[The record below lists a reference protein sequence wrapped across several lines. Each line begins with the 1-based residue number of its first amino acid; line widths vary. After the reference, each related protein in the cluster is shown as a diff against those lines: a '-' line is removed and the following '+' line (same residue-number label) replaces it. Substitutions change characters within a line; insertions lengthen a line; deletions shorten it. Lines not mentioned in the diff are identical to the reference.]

1 MRPQWSSRTPWQRPK
16 KLEAAFEA
24 LTPGRQRG
32 YLLHF
37 GAAKQSKTRVDRTA
51 KCAEQTLAGKGLND

>member
-1 MRPQWSSRTPWQRPK
+1 MPKEFEQTLKKTPELK
-16 KLEAAFEA
+16 TAFYN

-37 GAAKQSKTRVDRTA
+37 SSAKLADTREARIN
-51 KCAEQTLAGKGLND
+51 KCIPEILKGKGLND